1 MQDLQ
6 LYQQLLGLTEPWYV
20 TGVRLDIP
28 AQEVEVRVAV
38 REQVWGCPQCAG
50 RMHVHQW
57 ESRTWRHLDSCQFK
71 TLIRA
76 DVPVVLCPEH
86 GSQTVAVPWAETL
99 WRVECWVWR
108 SSAVACQGVT

>member
-38 REQVWGCPQCAG
+38 RE
-50 RMHVHQW
+50 
-57 ESRTWRHLDSCQFK
+57 
-71 TLIRA
+71 
-76 DVPVVLCPEH
+76 
-86 GSQTVAVPWAETL
+86 
-99 WRVECWVWR
+99 
-108 SSAVACQGVT
+108 